1 MMKRFIII
9 NLLLIS
15 LTSTIFPQNVVKQ
28 KTDLWEGKL
37 NISGI
42 TLRLVLK
49 VTTDDNGSISAKLDS
64 PDQSVENIPVSSISV
79 TKDSLKFEVSS
90 IMAKYAGKIEND
102 SMVIVGIFKQAT
114 LTLPLKLKKVEK
126 LTEIKRPQTPKPPFP
141 YNDEE
146 VVFENKSANIKL
158 AGSFTYPKEN
168 KKFPAVVLVTGSGAQ
183 DRDETIFKHKPF
195 LVIADYLTKNGI
207 AVLRFDDRGV
217 GKSTGNFAAA
227 TSVDF
232 VTDALAAV
240 EFLKTRNEVD
250 PSKIGIMGHSE
261 GGMIA
266 PMAVSSSDDVAFIVL
281 LAGPGMQGSDLL
293 ALQTELIL
301 KANGTPPEK
310 VEESVKTNKA
320 AYKIVV
326 EQPDSAPAFKEL
338 EKLFEDQIANLT
350 EEEKKQPE
358 YSRGNFEQSV
368 KTILSP
374 WFRFFL
380 KFDPKEYL
388 ENIQIPVLALNGE
401 KDLQVPPKENLS
413 GIEEALKIAGNKNFK
428 TVELPGLN
436 HLFQNCK
443 TGSPNEYGEIEETFS
458 PDALKIISEWI
469 REVTK

>member
-1 MMKRFIII
+1 MMKKLIIL
-9 NLLLIS
+9 NLLLI
-15 LTSTIFPQNVVKQ
+15 LFATTSIAQQ
-28 KTDLWEGKL
+28 TDLWEGKL
-37 NISGI
+37 KISGV

-49 VTTDDNGSISAKLDS
+49 TSTDEKGLITAKLDS
-64 PDQSVENIPVSSISV
+64 PDQSVENIQVSSITV
-79 TKDSLKFEVSS
+79 TEDSLKFEVAS
-90 IMAKYAGKIEND
+90 IMAKYSGKIEKD

-114 LTLPLKLKKVEK
+114 LTLPLNLKKVEK
-126 LTEIKRPQTPKPPFP
+126 LTEIKRPQTPMPPFP
-141 YNDEE
+141 YIEEE
-146 VVFENKSANIKL
+146 VFFENKSAGIKL
-158 AGSFTYPKEN
+158 AGTFTYPKN
-168 KKFPAVVLVTGSGAQ
+168 GKNFPAVVMVTGSGAQ

-195 LVIADYLTKNGI
+195 LVIADYLSRNGV

-227 TSVDF
+227 TSADF

-240 EFLKTRNEVD
+240 EYLKTRTEVN
-250 PSKIGIMGHSE
+250 PSKIGIIGHSE

-266 PMAVSSSDDVAFIVL
+266 PMAASNSDEVAFIVL
-281 LAGPGMQGSDLL
+281 LAGPGMKGSDLL

-301 KANGTPPEK
+301 KANGTPPDK
-310 VEESVKTNKA
+310 VDESVKTNKA

-326 EQPDSAPAFKEL
+326 EQSDSALAYKEL

-350 EEEKKQPE
+350 EEEKNSPE
-358 YSRGNFEQSV
+358 YNRDNFKRMAS
-368 KTILSP
+368 TLLSP

-380 KFDPKEYL
+380 KFDPAEYL
-388 ENIQIPVLALNGE
+388 ENVRVPVLALNGE
-401 KDLQVPPKENLS
+401 KDLQVPPKENLR

-458 PDALKIISEWI
+458 PNALKIIGDWI
-469 REVTK
+469 IEITK

>member
-1 MMKRFIII
+1 MIKIFMVIVLFVLSTTI
-9 NLLLIS
+9 
-15 LTSTIFPQNVVKQ
+15 LTAQQ
-28 KTDLWEGKL
+28 TDLWEGKL
-37 NISGI
+37 KIGGV

-49 VTTDDNGSISAKLDS
+49 TTTDEKGIITANLDS
-64 PDQSVENIPVSSISV
+64 PDQSVKNIPVSSITVTEDSV
-79 TKDSLKFEVSS
+79 KFEVSS
-90 IMAKYAGKIEND
+90 IMAKYAGKIEKD

-114 LTLPLKLKKVEK
+114 LTLPLNLKKVEK

-168 KKFPAVVLVTGSGAQ
+168 KKFPAVVMVTGSGAQ

-195 LVIADYLTKNGI
+195 LVIADYLSRNGI

-217 GKSTGNFAAA
+217 GKSTGNFAVA

-240 EFLKTRNEVD
+240 EYLKTRKEVD
-250 PSKIGIMGHSE
+250 PAKIGIIGHSE

-266 PMAVSSSDDVAFIVL
+266 PMAASNSDDVAFIVL
-281 LAGPGMQGSDLL
+281 LAGPGMKGSDLL

-301 KANGTPPEK
+301 KANGTPPDK

-326 EQPDSAPAFKEL
+326 EQPDSALAFKEL

-368 KTILSP
+368 RTILSP

-388 ENIQIPVLALNGE
+388 ENIQIPVLALNGG
-401 KDLQVPPKENLS
+401 KDLQVPSKENLR

-436 HLFQNCK
+436 HLFQNSK

-458 PDALKIISEWI
+458 PDALKIIGEWI
-469 REVTK
+469 RDITK

>member
-1 MMKRFIII
+1 MVKRIFMVIVLFI
-9 NLLLIS
+9 LS
-15 LTSTIFPQNVVKQ
+15 TTVLTAQQTE
-28 KTDLWEGKL
+28 LWEGKL
-37 NISGI
+37 KIGGM

-49 VTTDDNGSISAKLDS
+49 TTTDEKGIITAKLDS
-64 PDQSVENIPVSSISV
+64 PDQSVENIPVSFITVTEDSV
-79 TKDSLKFEVSS
+79 KFEVSS
-90 IMAKYAGKIEND
+90 IMAKYAGKIEKD

-114 LTLPLKLKKVEK
+114 LTLPLNLKKVEK
-126 LTEIKRPQTPKPPFP
+126 LTEIKRPQTPGPPFP

-146 VVFENKSANIKL
+146 VVFENKTVNIKL
-158 AGSFTYPKEN
+158 VGSFTYPKEN
-168 KKFPAVVLVTGSGAQ
+168 KKFPAVVMVTGSGAQ

-195 LVIADYLTKNGI
+195 LVIADYLSRNGI

-217 GKSTGNFAAA
+217 SKSTGNFAAA
-227 TSVDF
+227 TSADF

-240 EFLKTRNEVD
+240 EYLKTRNEVD
-250 PSKIGIMGHSE
+250 PKKIGIIGHSE

-266 PMAVSSSDDVAFIVL
+266 PMAASNSDDVAFIVL
-281 LAGPGMQGSDLL
+281 LAGPGMKGSDLL

-301 KANGTPPEK
+301 KANGTPPDK

-320 AYKIVV
+320 AYQIVV
-326 EQPDSAPAFKEL
+326 EQPDSALAFKEL

-350 EEEKKQPE
+350 DEEKNKPE

-368 KTILSP
+368 RTLLSP

-380 KFDPKEYL
+380 KFDPAEYL
-388 ENIQIPVLALNGE
+388 ENVRVPVLALNGE

-436 HLFQNCK
+436 HLFQNSK

-458 PDALKIISEWI
+458 PNALKIIGDWI
-469 REVTK
+469 RETTK